1 MEKGFLIKNSDIND
15 LMWAYKENLSE
26 LLKSFAV
33 LRTSIQMLVGDGNF
47 AGKGANS
54 VKKYYLDVHGTAI
67 ELFETLAQWMLDTVL
82 PYKVGYNM
90 IDKKEGF
97 ILPEESMRKFKDL
110 LQSCLSDT
118 EDSAQIADTAI
129 QSVSDILGL
138 TPPSLDQIE
147 EAHSTIDQNVESKM
161 TEIEE
166 YEKTTACGITK
177 LESFLDTIRSCV
189 AEIES
194 GQFQIIGY
202 SAGAFL
208 SRPEVVQG
216 LGVIKKRR
224 EFQRD
229 NKELLDQI
237 WADEAE
243 LKRLSDERK
252 EEGVWKTIGGVTL
265 VVVGIV
271 CIAASAGAA
280 TPVFIVAAAAGS
292 GTVAFGV
299 ADSFEGA
306 QEIYYGSVKDI
317 ETKSVNILRDSLF
330 NGNQEAYNI
339 VESIFAYTA
348 AAMTPMGTMSSA
360 RTLTLRSGAT
370 TVGKLFI
377 SDAAGYATSHYVY
390 ELTGNRTL
398 SMISGMGGSFAA
410 GFGLNRIDARF
421 SISNG
426 HAASADSIQVKPPK
440 SGFGEQMS
448 PEDAA
453 RYNQFWDD
461 VENGIDVQN
470 RIKLNSW
477 NRRPSA
483 KLYVEN
489 KHTYDN
495 PKYFNQDTGEVI
507 YPGELGDPNI
517 DGFVNGVYSRERL
530 QKGDVIGRYG
540 DESGRYFSPRGTSFE
555 ERALPP
561 FMKEAK
567 FTEYK
572 VLRPFQ
578 VRKGKIAPWFDQPG
592 GGVQDV
598 SDYTVEQLRDLGCI
612 KPVKRK

>member
-138 TPPSLDQIE
+138 TPPSLEQIE
-147 EAHSTIDQNVESKM
+147 EAHSSIDQNVESKM

-166 YEKTTACGITK
+166 YEETTACGITK

-360 RTLTLRSGAT
+360 GTLTLRSGAT

-398 SMISGMGGSFAA
+398 SMISGMGGSFVA

-426 HAASADSIQVKPPK
+426 HAVPGEMPVKLNEVSYEEIQIPVEGGSENVFSPINPGPLDINDANSFRSATYKRIVLT
-440 SGFGEQMS
+440 
-448 PEDAA
+448 EDTTFY
-453 RYNQFWDD
+453 RVYSS
-461 VENGIDVQN
+461 ESN
-470 RIKLNSW
+470 RIGPYMTRTPQNGAMQSQFDLALNPDW
-477 NRRPSA
+477 GNNA
-483 KLYVEN
+483 AYVE
-489 KHTYDN
+489 KVVV
-495 PKYFNQDTGEVI
+495 PKGTTI
-507 YPGELGDPNI
+507 YEGVAAPQTI
-517 DGFVNGVYSRERL
+517 NG
-530 QKGDVIGRYG
+530 G
-540 DESGRYFSPRGTSFE
+540 
-555 ERALPP
+555 A
-561 FMKEAK
+561 
-567 FTEYK
+567 
-572 VLRPFQ
+572 
-578 VRKGKIAPWFDQPG
+578 GKLLG
-592 GGVQDV
+592 GGNQVF
-598 SDYTVEQLRDLGCI
+598 I
-612 KPVKRK
+612 NRKELDASWFNH